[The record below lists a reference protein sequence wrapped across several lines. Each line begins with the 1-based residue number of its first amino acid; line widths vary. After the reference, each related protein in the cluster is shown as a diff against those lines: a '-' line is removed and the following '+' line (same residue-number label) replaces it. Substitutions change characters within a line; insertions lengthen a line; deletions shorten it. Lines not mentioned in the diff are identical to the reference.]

1 MSRKAQRRKK
11 YTIQIIGLIVAVCV
25 VIGISF
31 VFQTWWNGRPGT
43 APQEVAV
50 SVSIGGGE
58 STKVLPYLVCEP
70 GTECPQ
76 GELTPLPITD
86 ADSVDISVPKDIY
99 DHDWAVL
106 AIYDDP
112 AANSETYHGAYEAE
126 TASIKLVGSDG
137 HLVTL
142 SAGARA
148 SREPAGWI
156 RPRNQQ
162 RLNACGLNALQRLA
176 GALHNPG
183 DIGLRA
189 QHIVAAAVERDH
201 GRFQGDRRLQLFLQN
216 RAHFSAADREV
227 CVLHWFAGCIR
238 ETLREQPRP
247 AAGGSVWSLISN
259 ALAEAVA
266 DCDIADP
273 GLGCGTAQVIAHTL
287 SIFRSP

>member
-58 STKVLPYLVCEP
+58 STKVLPYLVCES

-126 TASIKLVGSDG
+126 TASIPATVELEGVTARLLVVEINSILIGTGSDG
-137 HLVTL
+137 EETPFPTTW
-142 SAGARA
+142 S
-148 SREPAGWI
+148 I
-156 RPRNQQ
+156 
-162 RLNACGLNALQRLA
+162 
-176 GALHNPG
+176 
-183 DIGLRA
+183 
-189 QHIVAAAVERDH
+189 AV
-201 GRFQGDRRLQLFLQN
+201 N
-216 RAHFSAADREV
+216 N
-227 CVLHWFAGCIR
+227 
-238 ETLREQPRP
+238 P
-247 AAGGSVWSLISN
+247 AAE
-259 ALAEAVA
+259 LAA
-266 DCDIADP
+266 
-273 GLGCGTAQVIAHTL
+273 
-287 SIFRSP
+287 SS